1 MGSITGEKI
10 SGIFPS
16 FVVAQQL
23 CIINFC
29 YNIIIWK
36 ISFKLIIKSLLS
48 VFVSSHTNFY
58 SQECES
64 RNVTF
69 PCLVQLYKQIFSQ
82 TLFISRN
89 LDCMF
94 PPLSI
99 PISKGRNPII
109 FSCLPLHI
117 QLILFL
123 CVLVGHLNI
132 FIYATPTLF
141 SYCPF
146 QTLNPQKRIIA
157 LNSFWTLVTWN

>member
-109 FSCLPLHI
+109 FSCLPL
-117 QLILFL
+117 LILL
-123 CVLVGHLNI
+123 LHHRRWTPIHWLNCDTGEQSYTGHCC
-132 FIYATPTLF
+132 FF
-141 SYCPF
+141 HCKC
-146 QTLNPQKRIIA
+146 KRFFAFDIGEIG
-157 LNSFWTLVTWN
+157 WE